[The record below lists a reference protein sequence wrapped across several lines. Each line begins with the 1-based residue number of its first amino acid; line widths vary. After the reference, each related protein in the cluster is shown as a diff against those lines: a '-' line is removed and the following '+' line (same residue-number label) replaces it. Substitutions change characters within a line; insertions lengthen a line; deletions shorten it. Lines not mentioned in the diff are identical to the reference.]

1 MKLDSRF
8 RNYYQSVYD
17 SLGVLYR
24 RIFNKPSDVVIQS
37 NKFWCSKIEIALDEE
52 RRALERCQEEIIARQ
67 ARVSCIEH
75 IQADEFGDRYLWRQG
90 LTPLPSW
97 KSKVARHAAKRKAA
111 KLHPNP
117 SKPKK
122 LKIDDPLKAKP
133 ASDLRTVRLVDYSDD
148 EEPTRRVVFHSEDET
163 SKISAEGSGPSP
175 ATPELDSAMGVGRR
189 IDLSIEANRDKD
201 ESNQEKIASFSK
213 WTTEGSGSSPATLE
227 LDSTMGVGS
236 RIDLPRE
243 GSVETAYRRL
253 KEVIDEPSSPVN
265 KKKLGYAIPE
275 CTRMMN

>member
-1 MKLDSRF
+1 MLKD
-8 RNYYQSVYD
+8 RN
-17 SLGVLYR
+17 
-24 RIFNKPSDVVIQS
+24 
-37 NKFWCSKIEIALDEE
+37 
-52 RRALERCQEEIIARQ
+52 RARCQEENIARQ
-67 ARVSCIEH
+67 ARVSCLEH
-75 IQADEFGDRYLWRQG
+75 VQADEFGDRYLWRQG

-111 KLHPNP
+111 KLHQNP

-175 ATPELDSAMGVGRR
+175 AT
-189 IDLSIEANRDKD
+189 
-201 ESNQEKIASFSK
+201 
-213 WTTEGSGSSPATLE
+213 LE

-265 KKKLGYAIPE
+265 KKGSFTPDFKAVSCGMRSGSKKIARTQIRD
-275 CTRMMN
+275 TRVYSYVELIEYRPMLEDSDDDSFWFSIDDTKKEF